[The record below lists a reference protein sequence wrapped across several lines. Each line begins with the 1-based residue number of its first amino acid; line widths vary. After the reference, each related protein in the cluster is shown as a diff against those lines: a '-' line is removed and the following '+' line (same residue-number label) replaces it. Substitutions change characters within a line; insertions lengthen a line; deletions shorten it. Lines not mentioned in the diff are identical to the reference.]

1 MRPARRRPAKSPKS
15 LALQSTRRAERL
27 VVRIASEEKALLRR
41 AAERRGQSLSAYVIE
56 KARVAA
62 IADLEEAG
70 EVVLAAR
77 DQQLFASLLLDPPK
91 ANGRL
96 RATLAAAE
104 VLSRRR

>member
-1 MRPARRRPAKSPKS
+1 MRPARRRPAKCSPKS

-27 VVRIASEEKALLRR
+27 
-41 AAERRGQSLSAYVIE
+41 
-56 KARVAA
+56 
-62 IADLEEAG
+62 ADLEEAG